1 MSTTVNTVPTI
12 KRESSAVLPIE
23 LAIISSVAAASSETV
38 VSASAPGGVTLSGGE
53 AAREKSDPPIHEK
66 STEALCWAWLQ

>member
-12 KRESSAVLPIE
+12 KRESSAVLPID

-38 VSASAPGGVTLSGGE
+38 VSASVSGGVSLSGWE
-53 AAREKSDPPIHEK
+53 AGGGTDSPIKS
-66 STEALCWAWLQ
+66 AV